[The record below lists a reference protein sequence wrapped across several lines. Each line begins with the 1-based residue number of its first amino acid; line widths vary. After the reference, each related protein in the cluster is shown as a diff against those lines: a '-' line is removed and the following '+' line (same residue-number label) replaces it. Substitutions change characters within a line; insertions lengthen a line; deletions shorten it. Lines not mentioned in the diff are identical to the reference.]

1 MAQFSI
7 VFDVDLQ
14 RPVSPQP
21 LKQMVCE
28 GDSNGLSVGVRVYSD
43 GEAVALGGECV
54 GKVVRADGATVQL
67 TGTINGNL
75 ASVVLDQTSCAIE
88 GPIQVAICWVS
99 GSNITTLVIAYGTVV
114 NTQTGNAI
122 EPSTPIPDLTQLLA
136 EIAAMRAA
144 TDAANAAASKAVR
157 YDTAQE
163 LTDNQKRTARANIT
177 TPLQTEIAPTWELM
191 NDGDAGYIVGDYVF
205 YSPTGRLYR
214 CMRAHTPTSS
224 NNILPTNNTYWRQY
238 SVADDLSSVRQ
249 AFGQRMSLCSS
260 GHPAVKYK
268 LKNTFYTNWSKYYF
282 TNSGSFTSHSGRSC
296 VVIPATDFLSV
307 FYLYNVDFQAG
318 TTVNT
323 SANPKQNYLTVLWFT
338 DYPRVSGSIGGGGGN
353 AAQVS
358 KYQRLQ
364 DGTISIGRASI
375 PATAKYIVINFP
387 KEYEDII
394 EFNTYDFD
402 YQTIQN
408 NKSAV
413 AQLVPNTG
421 SEELY
426 EPYRENVLAQM
437 AVVKT
442 KLETVSPN
450 SLYFGFITD
459 VHWTS
464 NIRHTYKSLN
474 YLYYNAG
481 LRNVFFGGDTIN
493 GSDNPTLQYGF
504 IKEQM
509 RLFTEVY
516 RDHFYTMIGNH
527 EDNHEGGSGG
537 IDNKMLYSAMFRH
550 LEPQMQTTK
559 FYYFIDNQTQK
570 TRFFV
575 LNTGFDSVIDVE
587 QMIWFAQR
595 LGEVPSGWD
604 VIVFGHWFYNMEI
617 PADQTDHFSYSG
629 QIVRGLLGALKT
641 KGTYTYAGNTY
652 NYANTNNNVIC
663 MICGHT
669 HADVEETTDF
679 GFPIFIT
686 TCDKIVGGTP
696 TYTVEDGAFDVFIID
711 KDAREIY
718 AIRFGRVTE
727 GKQSTRT
734 KAYT

>member
-1 MAQFSI
+1 MAQFPNI
-7 VFDVDLQ
+7 FDVELHAKLE
-14 RPVSPQP
+14 PQP
-21 LKQMVCE
+21 LKQMIGE
-28 GDSNGLSVGVRVYSD
+28 GDANGMLIGARVYSD

-67 TGTINGNL
+67 TGTISGNL
-75 ASVVLDQTSCAIE
+75 ASVVLDQTSCAVE

-99 GSNITTLVIAYGTVV
+99 GSDITTLIIAYGTVA

-122 EPSTPIPDLTQLLA
+122 QPSTPIPDLTQLLA
-136 EIAAMRAA
+136 EIDAMRAA

-163 LTDNQKRTARANIT
+163 LTDNQKRTARGNIS

-191 NDGDAGYIVGDYVF
+191 NDGDAGYIEGDYVF

-214 CMRAHTPTSS
+214 CMRAHTPTAS
-224 NNILPTNNTYWRQY
+224 NNIIPTNNTYWRQY
-238 SVADDLSSVRQ
+238 NVADDLNSVRQ
-249 AFGQRMSLCSS
+249 AFGQRLSLCAS
-260 GHPAVKYK
+260 GHPEVKFK
-268 LKNTFYTNWSKYYF
+268 LKNTFYTSWSKYYF
-282 TNSGSFTSHSGRSC
+282 TNSGSFTSNNGRSC
-296 VVIPATDFLSV
+296 VVIPASDFLSV

-318 TTVNT
+318 TTVDAT
-323 SANPKQNYLTVLWFT
+323 TTPQKNYLTVLWFT
-338 DYPRVSGSIGGGGGN
+338 DYPRVSGSIGG
-353 AAQVS
+353 QVS
-358 KYQRLQ
+358 KYQRVQ
-364 DGTISIGRASI
+364 DGTIAISRANI
-375 PATAKYIVINFP
+375 DATAKYIVINFP
-387 KEYEDII
+387 KAYEDVI

-413 AQLVPNTG
+413 ARLVPNTG

-426 EPYRENVLAQM
+426 EPYRENVLTQM
-437 AVVKT
+437 AVVQT

-459 VHWTS
+459 VHWTG
-464 NIRHTYKSLN
+464 NWKQTYKSLN

-481 LRNVFFGGDTIN
+481 LRNVFFGGDTIA
-493 GSDNPTLQYGF
+493 GSDDPSAQYGY

-575 LNTGFDSVIDVE
+575 LNTGFSSVIDTE
-587 QMIWFAQR
+587 QMAWFAEQ
-595 LGEVPSGWD
+595 LGAIPTGWD
-604 VIVFGHWFYNMEI
+604 IIVFGHWFYDATNNAKTPSAETVI
-617 PADQTDHFSYSG
+617 
-629 QIVRGLLGALKT
+629 GLLGALKA
-641 KGTYTYAGNTY
+641 KGTYTFNSVTY

-669 HADVEETTDF
+669 HKDF
-679 GFPIFIT
+679 VLSTGKGFPLIIS
-686 TCDKIVGGTP
+686 TCDKV
-696 TYTVEDGAFDVFIID
+696 VEGASGADKCAFDVFVID
-711 KDAREIY
+711 RDAKQIY
-718 AIRFGRVTE
+718 AIRFGRVEE
-727 GKQSTRT
+727 GNESVRT
-734 KAYT
+734 ASYT